1 MCRSHW
7 AWKQAERLV
16 IVWNSSHRGQD
27 AQALREAEV
36 LEIVLLPSSY
46 IVLPNTEL

>member
-27 AQALREAEV
+27 AQALLAEV

-46 IVLPNTEL
+46 IVLRNTEL